1 MGCLVNKGI
10 TVKNRKRNLCL
21 LQNPICKYP
30 YMEDHIKIKETQL
43 KIISTEVEKKE
54 IERTNNYLEDGLED
68 SKIDIE
74 IILDK
79 LEKVEEIKRFL
90 EIQSMMEKKE
100 TYVQKDKLERIYEV
114 KNQLKNTLA
123 RK

>member
-1 MGCLVNKGI
+1 MLSMGCLVNKGI

-21 LQNPICKYP
+21 LQNPICKY
-30 YMEDHIKIKETQL
+30 HIKIKETQL
-43 KIISTEVEKKE
+43 KIISTEVEKKKF
-54 IERTNNYLEDGLED
+54 ERTNNYLEDGLED

-90 EIQSMMEKKE
+90 EIQSVMEKKE
-100 TYVQKDKLERIYEV
+100 TYVHKDKLKRIYEV
-114 KNQLKNTLA
+114 KDLLKDTLA

>member
-1 MGCLVNKGI
+1 MKS
-10 TVKNRKRNLCL
+10 KRNLCL
-21 LQNPICKYP
+21 HQNPICKYP
-30 YMEDHIKIKETQL
+30 YMENHIKIKETQL

-90 EIQSMMEKKE
+90 EIQSVMEKKE
-100 TYVQKDKLERIYEV
+100 TYVHKDKLKRIYEV
-114 KNQLKNTLA
+114 KDLLKDTLA